1 MIERL
6 EEGQFYYETKNCSGT
21 FNYLDPQLIE
31 KAINELTLM
40 KLDQWRKEIQKQKNY
55 LSNNKEKLMQTNEQ
69 YLNE

>member
-1 MIERL
+1 
-6 EEGQFYYETKNCSGT
+6 
-21 FNYLDPQLIE
+21 
-31 KAINELTLM
+31 M